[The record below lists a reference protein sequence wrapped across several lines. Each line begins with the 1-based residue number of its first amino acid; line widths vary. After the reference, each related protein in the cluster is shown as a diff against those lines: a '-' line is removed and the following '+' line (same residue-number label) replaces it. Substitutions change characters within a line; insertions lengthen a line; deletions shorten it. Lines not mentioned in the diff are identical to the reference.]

1 MNNFI
6 QSNAPVLYTI
16 AIIVALLL
24 LFLIFISLFLIF
36 SALYDILEA
45 IKIANNNSKQISDT
59 LEKLLGE
66 QSAENEDKIED
77 EDFEDLE
84 DLLDEYPFLR

>member
-16 AIIVALLL
+16 AIIVALL
-24 LFLIFISLFLIF
+24 SLFLILGV
-36 SALYDILEA
+36 LYDILEA

-66 QSAENEDKIED
+66 QSVENEDKIED
-77 EDFEDLE
+77 EDLE